1 MIEERRNE
9 NESFSLFN
17 SHPTVSSR
25 VEHESTVFFCAPVV
39 GKKKIAKDLEVYPW
53 NSLAAKPT
61 NLEHVPSLCV
71 RKASPALVYQA
82 RTI

>member
-1 MIEERRNE
+1 MKTKAFHYLTPTPQFHLAWSTNL
-9 NESFSLFN
+9 LF
-17 SHPTVSSR
+17 
-25 VEHESTVFFCAPVV
+25 FFAPEV